1 MTDDVAGQD
10 ESAPESGAAKKPRK
24 DLFFVALGV
33 ITALVVGAALLSVKL
48 LRERPDYDCNP
59 WFICILTCE
68 MKGSSLKFCATET
81 CPPEFDRKTREIC
94 SEHPIPPAEE
104 VPAEVKPPDAQ

>member
-1 MTDDVAGQD
+1 MSEEPTEEAGAD
-10 ESAPESGAAKKPRK
+10 AGSERPAEPRK
-24 DLFFVALGV
+24 DLKFIALGV
-33 ITALVVGAALLSVKL
+33 ATALVVGSVL
-48 LRERPDYDCNP
+48 FAFEYSRARPDYDCNP

-81 CPPEFDRKTREIC
+81 CPPKFDRKTREIC

-104 VPAEVKPPDAQ
+104 LPEAVKPSDAQ